1 MGPFDP
7 FGHRGLFPTNGV
19 AHTKFAFVVSHRHVQ
34 RSGGACVSDN
44 RQRHVSETANF
55 GGTNASDILAAELG
69 NLNAAV
75 GRLRTELFRCQL
87 DFGGGLLI
95 VAELVLWL
103 H

>member
-1 MGPFDP
+1 MGRSIHSDIAACFQLTVWCIQSS
-7 FGHRGLFPTNGV
+7 RSLYRTARPT
-19 AHTKFAFVVSHRHVQ
+19 F
-34 RSGGACVSDN
+34 RSGCVSDN